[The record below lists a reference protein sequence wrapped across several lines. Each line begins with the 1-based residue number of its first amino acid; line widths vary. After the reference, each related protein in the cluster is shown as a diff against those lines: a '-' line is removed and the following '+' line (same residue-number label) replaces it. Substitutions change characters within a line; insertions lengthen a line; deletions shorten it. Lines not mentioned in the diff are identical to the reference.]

1 MIFGKILEGA
11 STEIFKKLE
20 QTESHLDEKDY
31 LLKFRDMT
39 IEVNATCSK
48 VIFEV
53 CQNISTPD
61 SILQFAFLTYFK
73 HFLETYNF
81 KCFKNQAA

>member
-1 MIFGKILEGA
+1 MSIQEIISQTNFNQTQLSWLIMIFGKILEGA

-31 LLKFRDMT
+31 LIKFRDMT
-39 IEVNATCSK
+39 IEVNASCSK

-53 CQNISTPD
+53 C
-61 SILQFAFLTYFK
+61 
-73 HFLETYNF
+73 
-81 KCFKNQAA
+81 